1 MSNFFVV
8 LFLLAIIMLIFVPA
22 RALVKRHRHQATAFV
37 GLSTSKWLIGL
48 SAVTIISVFG
58 AGMSGSQTSQ
68 ADQKHYPIIAEI
80 TPAQHNK
87 LSKRAAGLKNE
98 SSDLSKE
105 YALAKST
112 SKSLS
117 AEADQL
123 SSNKETATAAAS
135 SEASSIS
142 SSKVAA
148 EEASKQ
154 AAAAEASR
162 AAASSKAA
170 ADQAAAQAAANAA
183 ATTTAG
189 TGGGGG
195 AQGDV
200 TTGQAGQII
209 GNSRSKIYHVPGQAG
224 YHMSS
229 ANTVYFNSEQEAQA
243 RGYRK
248 ALR

>member
-8 LFLLAIIMLIFVPA
+8 LFLLAIILLIFVPS
-22 RALVKRHRHQATAFV
+22 RALVKRHQHQATAFI

-58 AGMSGSQTSQ
+58 AGMSSSQTSQ
-68 ADQKHYPIIAEI
+68 ADQKHYPIVAEI
-80 TPAQHNK
+80 TTAQHNK

-98 SSDLSKE
+98 ASDLSKE

-117 AEADQL
+117 AQADQL
-123 SSNKETATAAAS
+123 SSHKETATNASS

-183 ATTTAG
+183 ATPTAG
-189 TGGGGG
+189 TSGSGV
-195 AQGDV
+195 QGDV

-243 RGYRK
+243 AGYRK